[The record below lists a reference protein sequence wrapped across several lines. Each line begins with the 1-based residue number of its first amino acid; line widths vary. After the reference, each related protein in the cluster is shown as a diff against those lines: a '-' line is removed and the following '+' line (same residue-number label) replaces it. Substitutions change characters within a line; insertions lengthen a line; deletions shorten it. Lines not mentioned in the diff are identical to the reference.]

1 MRLGMFMQPVH
12 DPKRDVHRLFMEDL
26 EVATYLD
33 ELGFDEFWCGE
44 HYVVRAEPIPAP
56 MIFLAQV
63 AALTKNMKLGTAVI
77 NLPQAH
83 PARVAAHI
91 AFLDHMLEG
100 RLMFGVSAGGIL
112 ADLEMFG
119 ADDPA
124 DYVPMMHES
133 LDIILDLWSQEEP
146 FRPVEGKYWNFKVR
160 EKLHFDRHG
169 VGLTLKPYQK
179 PHPPIMMP
187 AMSPSSGTMRLAGE
201 RGYIPI
207 SSQLIPTYSVASH
220 LPKLEEGC
228 EAAGRVF
235 DPAIW
240 RVGRSVFVAETD
252 AEAEKEVRSGER
264 IDPDYYYRY
273 CFDIIEYSGMK
284 KMIMPDPE
292 MIGTAA
298 ADEYTRQDYMRDNLI
313 YGSPETVAEK
323 LLALREEVGP
333 FGTLILGALDFPDV
347 ELHKN
352 SVRLVAEEV
361 MPRIRSAIGEQAAA
375 Q

>member
-1 MRLGMFMQPVH
+1 M
-12 DPKRDVHRLFMEDL
+12 
-26 EVATYLD
+26 
-33 ELGFDEFWCGE
+33 
-44 HYVVRAEPIPAP
+44 
-56 MIFLAQV
+56 
-63 AALTKNMKLGTAVI
+63 
-77 NLPQAH
+77 
-83 PARVAAHI
+83 
-91 AFLDHMLEG
+91 
-100 RLMFGVSAGGIL
+100 
-112 ADLEMFG
+112 
-119 ADDPA
+119 
-124 DYVPMMHES
+124 
-133 LDIILDLWSQEEP
+133 
-146 FRPVEGKYWNFKVR
+146 
-160 EKLHFDRHG
+160 
-169 VGLTLKPYQK
+169 
-179 PHPPIMMP
+179 
-187 AMSPSSGTMRLAGE
+187 
-201 RGYIPI
+201 
-207 SSQLIPTYSVASH
+207 
-220 LPKLEEGC
+220 
-228 EAAGRVF
+228 
-235 DPAIW
+235 
-240 RVGRSVFVAETD
+240 
-252 AEAEKEVRSGER
+252 RSGER